1 MKVNVEAVSAVEKK
15 LAIEVPWD
23 RVKQELEAAY
33 QGLSKRA
40 KLKGFRAGKVPRKVL
55 EKYYRAHVEGEVA
68 SRLVD
73 ETYRQAVEDEDLF
86 PIDSPKMEEEPKI
99 EADSPFR
106 YVATVEV
113 KPEVEV
119 KNYEGLEVEKLIR
132 EIDDSEVEKELEN
145 LREKAMVIEPVTDRD
160 AVESGDLAVVDFFG
174 YVDGETFK
182 GGKGINYT
190 VEVGG
195 GQMIPGWEDQ
205 LVGMKVGD
213 QKTFNLGFPEGQA
226 PEEVGNKDVEW
237 KVDLKEI
244 KVRILPELDDEF
256 AQDLGEFDT
265 LAELK
270 ENIKENLK
278 TREDAKGKRQLRE
291 AAMDAL
297 VAANEV
303 EIPSKMVDR
312 QLDFLMQD
320 VTRML
325 QQAKSQDPKML
336 EAIARLREENRER
349 AESQVA
355 GMLMLEAVARQLEIE
370 VTDQEVEGRLTDIAR
385 ENNMNVKQ
393 VKAQLI
399 KEGRLDYVRHDMK
412 QDKALD
418 AILEKA
424 KITERVAS
432 ESESEDD
439 HVHDENCDHD
449 HDHE

>member
-1 MKVNVEAVSAVEKK
+1 M
-15 LAIEVPWD
+15 
-23 RVKQELEAAY
+23 
-33 QGLSKRA
+33 
-40 KLKGFRAGKVPRKVL
+40 
-55 EKYYRAHVEGEVA
+55 
-68 SRLVD
+68 
-73 ETYRQAVEDEDLF
+73 
-86 PIDSPKMEEEPKI
+86 
-99 EADSPFR
+99 
-106 YVATVEV
+106 
-113 KPEVEV
+113 
-119 KNYEGLEVEKLIR
+119 
-132 EIDDSEVEKELEN
+132 
-145 LREKAMVIEPVTDRD
+145 
-160 AVESGDLAVVDFFG
+160 
-174 YVDGETFK
+174 
-182 GGKGINYT
+182 
-190 VEVGG
+190 
-195 GQMIPGWEDQ
+195 
-205 LVGMKVGD
+205 
-213 QKTFNLGFPEGQA
+213 
-226 PEEVGNKDVEW
+226 
-237 KVDLKEI
+237 
-244 KVRILPELDDEF
+244 
-256 AQDLGEFDT
+256 GEFDT

>member
-23 RVKQELEAAY
+23 RVKEELEAAY
-33 QGLSKRA
+33 RGLSKKA

-55 EKYYRAHVEGEVA
+55 ERYYRAHVEGEVA

-99 EADSPFR
+99 EADEPFR
-106 YVATVEV
+106 YVTTVEV

-119 KNYEGLEVEKLIR
+119 KNYEGLEVEKLIH
-132 EIDDSEVEKELEN
+132 EVDESEVEKELEN
-145 LREKAMVIEPVTDRD
+145 LRQKATVIEPVTDRE

-213 QKTFNLGFPEGQA
+213 QKTFNLGFPKDQA
-226 PEEVGNKDVEW
+226 PEEVGNKEVEW

-265 LAELK
+265 LDELK

-370 VTDQEVEGRLTDIAR
+370 VSDQEVEGRLTDIAR

-418 AILEKA
+418 AILDKA
-424 KITERVAS
+424 NITERVAS

-439 HVHDENCDHD
+439 QVQDENSDQ
-449 HDHE
+449 E